1 MLHSLPL
8 HRFNES
14 IVLPSGDLERI
25 QTMGEP
31 PIRLARHAVLRREG
45 ESPRYIYLLLDGWIA
60 SSVLLPGGDRQI
72 TKFHLPGDLL
82 GTPSMCLERTADT
95 LTALTPASVSRVSL
109 TAFGEL
115 FQRSPHFA
123 AAMLLSIQ
131 RERVALMDRLAAVG
145 RTPALARVAAL
156 LLDLTERLGALG
168 GDEVSEFEL
177 PVTQEQIGDHL
188 GLTAVHVNRIFRQLV
203 DTGLIARHRQRV
215 TLLDRVRLKS
225 ISGRQERVP
234 AQDVSWLVGG
244 HAAA

>member
-14 IVLPSGDLERI
+14 IVLPAADIERI
-25 QTMGEP
+25 QAMGEP
-31 PIRLARHAVLRREG
+31 PMRLARHAVLRREG
-45 ESPRYIYLLLDGWIA
+45 EPPRFIYLLIEGWVA

-109 TAFGEL
+109 ASFGEL
-115 FQRSPHFA
+115 FQRSPSFA

-145 RTPALARVAAL
+145 RTPALARVSAL
-156 LLDLTERLGALG
+156 LLDLAERLGALSG
-168 GDEVSEFEL
+168 GTIDEFEL

-188 GLTAVHVNRIFRQLV
+188 GLTAVHVNRVFRQLV
-203 DTGLIARHRQRV
+203 DTGLIRRNRQRV
-215 TLLDRVRLKS
+215 TLLDRQRLRS
-225 ISGRQERVP
+225 VSARQEREP
-234 AQDVSWLVGG
+234 AKDVSWLVGG
-244 HAAA
+244 QAGA